1 MSKSLSIDRD
11 TLYNEVWRIPMI
23 TLGQEKYGV
32 SRSTIKWACMQMGVP
47 LPPQAYW
54 THLARGRK
62 IVDQPTLPP
71 RRQNQPQTIGRAE
84 LMKREPKNHETFEQ
98 LLKGREKALRIM
110 EEEIRYAEFMEEVD
124 GWHRAEPIRSGVT
137 SANWTGVSLLAGR
150 RMKAMP
156 SGERGPSAAPLNL
169 IAPIRVSSSM
179 KSDRKNE
186 P

>member
-124 GWHRAEPIRSGVT
+124 GWHRAEPIRRYLSE
-137 SANWTGVSLLAGR
+137 LDR
-150 RMKAMP
+150 RIAVGGTP
-156 SGERGPSAAPLNL
+156 NEGYAEWRAWAERCAVELDCSDS
-169 IAPIRVSSSM
+169 RVEFDEKRS
-179 KSDRKNE
+179 KE
-186 P
+186 